1 MKKWLLTVLLISSL
15 GAGCAPRPVAVRG
28 EVTLDGQ
35 PLDEAAIRFSP
46 PAGGSRPVAAMV
58 RQGAYEI
65 AASEGLLPGEYRVEF
80 IDAPPLSGG
89 HETGEPNARRSFP
102 YRYTH
107 ESPLTVQVGDEH
119 TSAGFARFDF
129 ELTSGK

>member
-1 MKKWLLTVLLISSL
+1 MKRWLLAALLASCL

-46 PAGGSRPVAAMV
+46 PAGGSRPVAATV
-58 RQGAYEI
+58 SHGTYEI

-89 HETGEPNARRSFP
+89 HETDQPDTRRAFP

-119 TSAGFARFDF
+119 TSTGLARFDF